1 MGVMRLILFFI
12 TGWILWR
19 IIRVMLRMGS
29 SSRRNDEA
37 GIDLDIPSTP
47 GASKARRTIQDAEFE
62 DLTPPPPA
70 GDKKQEKPRA

>member
-1 MGVMRLILFFI
+1 MGIMRLILFFI

-19 IIRVMLRMGS
+19 IIRVMMRMGA
-29 SSRRNDEA
+29 SSRQSEDS

-62 DLTPPPPA
+62 DLTPPPA